1 MYTPLEAFIGLRYVR
16 AKRRNHFISF
26 ISLTSMLGIA
36 LGVTTL
42 ITVISVMN
50 GFEKEL
56 RARILGAIA
65 HATIQPVDG
74 SLNEWREVIE
84 QVEKHP
90 EVNGAAP
97 YIEEGVWLQGQ
108 ESSGAF
114 IRGIEPEYESRVSEV
129 GDHMVAGD
137 ITDLKPG
144 EYGIILGIGLAS
156 RLRVG
161 PGDRVTVIAPRLK
174 ATPVGA
180 SPLMRRFTVV
190 GAFEFGEFENDS
202 ALALIHMED
211 AARLLR
217 MPPGDSGGVRL
228 HLKDMY
234 RAWQVA
240 RDISSDLSSRDLA
253 RTDQQN
259 SPSYYSVRDWTQ
271 ERGNLFQAVKTEKT
285 VMWVILSLIIAVAAF
300 NIISMLVMVVTDK
313 QADIAILKTMGAR
326 PGTVMRIFVIQGSV
340 IGVVGTILGVIGGIL
355 LAQNI
360 GFVVPFLEQLF
371 GFSLFPSDIYY
382 ITELPSDLRSSDVS
396 KFALM
401 SLVMSLISTIY
412 PSWRAAR
419 THPAEALSYE

>member
-1 MYTPLEAFIGLRYVR
+1 MYKPLEVFIGLRYLR

-26 ISLTSMLGIA
+26 ISLISILGIA
-36 LGVTTL
+36 LGMTTL

-65 HATIQPVDG
+65 HATIRPMDG
-74 SLNEWREVIE
+74 ALMDWRSVIKE
-84 QVEKHP
+84 VEKHS

-97 YIEEGVWLQGQ
+97 FIEEGVWLQGK
-108 ESSGAF
+108 ESSGAL
-114 IRGIEPEYESRVSEV
+114 IRGVDPTFEARVSEV
-129 GDHMVAGD
+129 SDKMLSG
-137 ITDLKPG
+137 TLNDLQPG
-144 EYGIILGIGLAS
+144 EYNIILGLGLAS

-161 PGDRVTVIAPRLK
+161 PGDKVTVIAPRLK

-180 SPLMRRFTVV
+180 RPLMRRFTVV
-190 GAFEFGEFENDS
+190 GVFEFGEFENDS
-202 ALALIHMED
+202 TLAMINIED

-217 MPPGDSGGVRL
+217 MPQGSTGGVRL
-228 HLKDMY
+228 HLQDMD

-240 RDISSDLSSRDLA
+240 REISENL
-253 RTDQQN
+253 
-259 SPSYYSVRDWTQ
+259 PGYYIVRDWTQ
-271 ERGNLFQAVKTEKT
+271 ERGNLFRAVKTEKT

-326 PGTVMRIFVIQGSV
+326 PGMILRIFVIQGSL
-340 IGVVGTILGVIGGIL
+340 IGIIGTGLGVVGGIG

-360 GFVVPFLEQLF
+360 GLVVPFLEQFF
-371 GFSLFPSDIYY
+371 GFSLFPADIYY
-382 ITELPSDLRSSDVS
+382 ITELPSELRSSDIIG
-396 KFALM
+396 FALM
-401 SLVMSLISTIY
+401 TLAMSFLSTLY
-412 PSWRAAR
+412 PSWRASK

>member
-26 ISLTSMLGIA
+26 ISLISMLGIA

-74 SLNEWREVIE
+74 ALADWRNV
-84 QVEKHP
+84 VEHVERHP
-90 EVNGAAP
+90 EVDGAAP

-114 IRGIEPEYESRVSEV
+114 IRGIDPEYEVRVSEV
-129 GDHMVAGD
+129 ADKMLSGSLD
-137 ITDLKPG
+137 DLVPG

-202 ALALIHMED
+202 ALALIHMDD

-217 MPPGDSGGVRL
+217 MPPGSAGGVRL
-228 HLKDMY
+228 HLQDLY
-234 RAWQVA
+234 RAWSVA
-240 RDISSDLSSRDLA
+240 RDIS
-253 RTDQQN
+253 TDMTEEGWGQADTAGG
-259 SPSYYSVRDWTQ
+259 PAYYMVRDWTQ
-271 ERGNLFQAVKTEKT
+271 ERGNLFQAVRTEKT

-326 PGTVMRIFVIQGSV
+326 PGTIMRVFVIQGSV
-340 IGVVGTILGVIGGIL
+340 IGLVGTAMGVVGGIL
-355 LAQNI
+355 LAQNV
-360 GFVVPFLEQLF
+360 GAVVPFLENLF

-382 ITELPSDLRSSDVS
+382 ITELPSDLRSADVL

-401 SLVMSLISTIY
+401 SLGMALLSTLY

>member
-1 MYTPLEAFIGLRYVR
+1 MYKPLEAFIGLRYVR

-26 ISLTSMLGIA
+26 ISLISMLGIA

-65 HATIQPVDG
+65 HATIRPVEGPLFD
-74 SLNEWREVIE
+74 WTDVIAR
-84 QVEKHP
+84 VGAHP
-90 EVNGAAP
+90 EVDGAAP
-97 YIEEGVWLQGQ
+97 FIEEGVWLQGQ
-108 ESSGAF
+108 ESSGAL
-114 IRGIEPEYESRVSEV
+114 IRGIDPAYETQVSEV
-129 GDHMVAGD
+129 ADKMLSGRLQ
-137 ITDLKPG
+137 DLVPG
-144 EYGIILGIGLAS
+144 EYGIVLGIGLAS

-180 SPLMRRFTVV
+180 SPLMRRFTVI

-202 ALALIHMED
+202 ALALVHLED

-217 MPPGDSGGVRL
+217 MPPGSAGGVRL
-228 HLKDMY
+228 HLQDMY
-234 RAWQVA
+234 RAWSVA
-240 RDISSDLSSRDLA
+240 RDISDELTRAGGESA
-253 RTDQQN
+253 APQ
-259 SPSYYSVRDWTQ
+259 YYLVRDWTQ
-271 ERGNLFQAVKTEKT
+271 ERGNLFQAVRTEKT

-313 QADIAILKTMGAR
+313 QSDIAILKTMGAL
-326 PGTVMRIFVIQGSV
+326 PGTIMRVFVIQGSV
-340 IGVVGTILGVIGGIL
+340 IGVVGTILGVVGGIL

-360 GFVVPFLEQLF
+360 GTVVPFLEQLF

-382 ITELPSDLRSSDVS
+382 ITELPSDLRSADVI

-401 SLVMSLISTIY
+401 SLAMSLLSTIY

>member
-1 MYTPLEAFIGLRYVR
+1 MYKPLEAFIGLRYVR

-26 ISLTSMLGIA
+26 ISLISMLGIA

-50 GFEKEL
+50 GFEQEL

-65 HATIQPVDG
+65 HATIRPADG
-74 SLNEWREVIE
+74 SLQEWREVIRT
-84 QVEKHP
+84 VEAHP
-90 EVNGAAP
+90 EVDGAAP
-97 YIEEGVWLQGQ
+97 YIEEGVWLQGN

-114 IRGIEPEYESRVSEV
+114 IRGVVPEYEARVSEV
-129 GDHMVAGD
+129 EQKMLHGSLE
-137 ITDLKPG
+137 DLVPG
-144 EYGIILGIGLAS
+144 EYGIVLGIGLAS

-217 MPPGDSGGVRL
+217 MPVGDAGGVRL
-228 HLKDMY
+228 HLEDMY
-234 RAWQVA
+234 RSWAVA
-240 RDISSDLSSRDLA
+240 RELSGELLEMDRGRGEGDT
-253 RTDQQN
+253 R
-259 SPSYYSVRDWTQ
+259 YYLVRDWTQ

-313 QADIAILKTMGAR
+313 QSDIAILKTMGAR
-326 PGTVMRIFVIQGSV
+326 DGTVMRVFVIQGSV
-340 IGVVGTILGVIGGIL
+340 IGVVGTLLGVVGGIL
-355 LAQNI
+355 LALNI
-360 GFVVPFLEQLF
+360 GAVVPFLERLF

-382 ITELPSDLRSSDVS
+382 ITELPSELRTVDVA

-401 SLVMSLISTIY
+401 SLAMSLLSTLY

-419 THPAEALSYE
+419 THPAEALSHE

>member
-1 MYTPLEAFIGLRYVR
+1 
-16 AKRRNHFISF
+16 
-26 ISLTSMLGIA
+26 MLGIA

-74 SLNEWREVIE
+74 VMTDWHAIIK

-90 EVNGAAP
+90 DVNGAAP
-97 YIEEGVWLQGQ
+97 YIEEGVWLQGD

-114 IRGIEPEYESRVSEV
+114 IRGVDPEFEARVSEV
-129 GDHMVAGD
+129 TEKMVAGELS
-137 ITDLKPG
+137 DLRSG
-144 EYGIILGIGLAS
+144 EYGIILGMGLAN

-174 ATPVGA
+174 ASPVGA

-202 ALALIHMED
+202 ALALIHIDD

-217 MPPGDSGGVRL
+217 MPAGSTGGVRL
-228 HLKDMY
+228 HLTDMFE
-234 RAWQVA
+234 AWRVA
-240 RDISSDLSSRDLA
+240 REISSDL
-253 RTDQQN
+253 
-259 SPSYYSVRDWTQ
+259 PGYHMVRDWTQ

-313 QADIAILKTMGAR
+313 QSDIAILKTMGAR
-326 PGTVMRIFVIQGSV
+326 PGTILRIFVIQGTL
-340 IGVVGTILGVIGGIL
+340 IGVIGTILGIIGGIL

-360 GFVVPFLEQLF
+360 GHVVPFLEQMF

-382 ITELPSDLRSSDVS
+382 ITELPSDLQVDDVV
-396 KFALM
+396 KFSLM
-401 SLVMSLISTIY
+401 SLAMSLLSTLY
-412 PSWRAAR
+412 PSWRASR
-419 THPAEALSYE
+419 THPAEALSYD

>member
-1 MYTPLEAFIGLRYVR
+1 MYKPLEAFIGLRYVR

-26 ISLTSMLGIA
+26 ISLISMLGIA

-65 HATIQPVDG
+65 HATIQPLEG
-74 SLNEWREVIE
+74 SLSDWRSVIE
-84 QVEKHP
+84 QVEQHP
-90 EVNGAAP
+90 EVDGAAP
-97 YIEEGVWLQGQ
+97 YIEEGVWLQGR

-114 IRGIEPEYESRVSEV
+114 IRGVEPAYERNVSEV
-129 GDHMVAGD
+129 AEKMVYGGLDDLQAG
-137 ITDLKPG
+137 
-144 EYGIILGIGLAS
+144 EFGIVLGIGLAT

-161 PGDRVTVIAPRLK
+161 PGDSVTVIAPRLK

-180 SPLMRRFTVV
+180 TPLMKRFTVV

-202 ALALIHMED
+202 ALAMVHMAD

-217 MPPGDSGGVRL
+217 IPSGDAGGVRL
-228 HLKDMY
+228 HLKDLY
-234 RAWQVA
+234 RAWIVA
-240 RDISSDLSSRDLA
+240 RDLSTALMESGAGEGVGPR
-253 RTDQQN
+253 
-259 SPSYYSVRDWTQ
+259 YYSVRDWTQ

-313 QADIAILKTMGAR
+313 QPDIAILKTMGAR
-326 PGTVMRIFVIQGSV
+326 DGTIMRVFMIQGSV
-340 IGVVGTILGVIGGIL
+340 IGIVGTLLGVVGGIL
-355 LAQNI
+355 LALNI
-360 GFVVPFLEQLF
+360 GSVVPFLEHVF
-371 GFSLFPSDIYY
+371 GFSLFPADIYY
-382 ITELPSDLRSSDVS
+382 ITELPSDLQASDVI

-401 SLVMSLISTIY
+401 ALAMSLLSTLY
-412 PSWRAAR
+412 PSWRASR
-419 THPAEALSYE
+419 THPAEALRYE

>member
-1 MYTPLEAFIGLRYVR
+1 MYKPLEAFIGLRYVR

-74 SLNEWREVIE
+74 TLSDWRSVIE
-84 QVEKHP
+84 RVEQHP

-114 IRGIEPEYESRVSEV
+114 IRGVHPEFESRVSEV
-129 GDHMVAGD
+129 AEHMIIGSLS
-137 ITDLKPG
+137 DLKAG

-180 SPLMRRFTVV
+180 SPMMRRFTVV

-202 ALALIHMED
+202 ALALIHMDD
-211 AARLLR
+211 AAKLLR
-217 MPPGDSGGVRL
+217 MPAGDSGGVRL
-228 HLKDMY
+228 HLQDMY
-234 RAWQVA
+234 RAWAVA
-240 RDISSDLSSRDLA
+240 RDISSELTRMDEMGGNGENA
-253 RTDQQN
+253 
-259 SPSYYSVRDWTQ
+259 PAYYRVRDWTQ
-271 ERGNLFQAVKTEKT
+271 ERGNLFQAVRTEKT

-313 QADIAILKTMGAR
+313 QADIAILKTMGTR
-326 PGTVMRIFVIQGSV
+326 PGTIMRVFVIQGSV
-340 IGVVGTILGVIGGIL
+340 IGIIGTILGVIGGIL
-355 LAQNI
+355 LARNI
-360 GFVVPFLEQLF
+360 SAVVPFLEGLF

-382 ITELPSDLRSSDVS
+382 ITELPSDLRSADVV

-401 SLVMSLISTIY
+401 SLAMSLFSTIY

>member
-1 MYTPLEAFIGLRYVR
+1 MYKPLEAFIGLRYVR
-16 AKRRNHFISF
+16 AKRRNHFVSF

-74 SLNEWREVIE
+74 AFTDWREVIARVSE
-84 QVEKHP
+84 HP
-90 EVNGAAP
+90 EVDGAAP
-97 YIEEGVWLQGQ
+97 YIEEGAWLQGQ
-108 ESSGAF
+108 ESSGALV
-114 IRGIEPEYESRVSEV
+114 RGIHPAYEIRVSEIEEK
-129 GDHMVAGD
+129 MVSGGLA
-137 ITDLKPG
+137 DLIPG
-144 EYGIILGIGLAS
+144 EYGIVLGIGLAS
-156 RLRVG
+156 RLRAG

-180 SPLMRRFTVV
+180 TPLMRRFTVV
-190 GAFEFGEFENDS
+190 GVFEFGEFENDS

-217 MPPGDSGGVRL
+217 MPDGTAGGVRL
-228 HLKDMY
+228 HLRDMY
-234 RAWQVA
+234 RAWSVA
-240 RDISSDLSSRDLA
+240 RDISAELTRND
-253 RTDQQN
+253 TDP
-259 SPSYYSVRDWTQ
+259 SAADAGPSYYLVRDWTQ
-271 ERGNLFQAVKTEKT
+271 ERGNLFQAVRTEKT

-313 QADIAILKTMGAR
+313 QSDIAILKTMGAR
-326 PGTVMRIFVIQGSV
+326 PGTIMRVFVIQGSV
-340 IGVVGTILGVIGGIL
+340 IGVVGTVLCVTGGIL
-355 LAQNI
+355 LALNI
-360 GFVVPFLEQLF
+360 GAVVPFLEHLF

-382 ITELPSDLRSSDVS
+382 ITELPTDLRGTDVF

-401 SLVMSLISTIY
+401 SLSMSLLSTIY

>member
-1 MYTPLEAFIGLRYVR
+1 MYKPLEAFIGLRYVR

-26 ISLTSMLGIA
+26 ISLISMLGIA

-65 HATIQPVDG
+65 HATIQPLEG
-74 SLNEWREVIE
+74 SLSDWRSVIE
-84 QVEKHP
+84 QVEQHP
-90 EVNGAAP
+90 EVDGAAP
-97 YIEEGVWLQGQ
+97 YIEEGVWLQGR

-114 IRGIEPEYESRVSEV
+114 IRGVEPAYERNVSEV
-129 GDHMVAGD
+129 AEKMVYGGLDDLQAG
-137 ITDLKPG
+137 
-144 EYGIILGIGLAS
+144 EFGIVLGIGLAT

-161 PGDRVTVIAPRLK
+161 PGDSVTVIAPRLK

-180 SPLMRRFTVV
+180 TPLMKRFTVV

-202 ALALIHMED
+202 ALAMVHMAD

-217 MPPGDSGGVRL
+217 IPSGDAGGVRL
-228 HLKDMY
+228 HLKDLY
-234 RAWQVA
+234 RAWIVA
-240 RDISSDLSSRDLA
+240 RDLSTALMESGAGEGVGPR
-253 RTDQQN
+253 
-259 SPSYYSVRDWTQ
+259 YYSVRDWTQ

-313 QADIAILKTMGAR
+313 QPDIAILKTMGAR
-326 PGTVMRIFVIQGSV
+326 DGTIMRIFMIQGSV
-340 IGVVGTILGVIGGIL
+340 IGIVGTLLGVVGGIL
-355 LAQNI
+355 LALNI
-360 GFVVPFLEQLF
+360 GSVVPFLEQVF
-371 GFSLFPSDIYY
+371 GFSLFPADIYY
-382 ITELPSDLRSSDVS
+382 ITELPSDLQASDVI

-401 SLVMSLISTIY
+401 ALAMSLLSTLY
-412 PSWRAAR
+412 PSWRASR
-419 THPAEALSYE
+419 THPAEALRYE

>member
-1 MYTPLEAFIGLRYVR
+1 MYKPLEVFIGLRYLR

-26 ISLTSMLGIA
+26 ISLISMLGIA
-36 LGVTTL
+36 LGMTTL

-65 HATIQPVDG
+65 HATIQPMDG
-74 SLNEWREVIE
+74 ALMDWRSVIKD
-84 QVEKHP
+84 VEKHP

-97 YIEEGVWLQGQ
+97 FIEEGVWLQGK

-114 IRGIEPEYESRVSEV
+114 IRGVDPTFESRVSEV
-129 GDHMVAGD
+129 SEKMLSGRL
-137 ITDLKPG
+137 TDLQAG
-144 EYGIILGIGLAS
+144 EYNIILGLGLAS

-161 PGDRVTVIAPRLK
+161 PGDKVTVIAPRLK

-190 GAFEFGEFENDS
+190 GVFEFGEFENDS
-202 ALALIHMED
+202 TLAMINIED

-217 MPPGDSGGVRL
+217 MPQGSTGGVRL
-228 HLKDMY
+228 RLQEMD
-234 RAWQVA
+234 RAWRIA
-240 RDISSDLSSRDLA
+240 REISEDL
-253 RTDQQN
+253 
-259 SPSYYSVRDWTQ
+259 PGYYIVRDWTQ
-271 ERGNLFQAVKTEKT
+271 ERGNLFRAVKTEKT

-326 PGTVMRIFVIQGSV
+326 PGMILRIFIIQGSL
-340 IGVVGTILGVIGGIL
+340 IGVIGTGLGVAGGIG

-360 GFVVPFLEQLF
+360 GLVVPFLEQFF
-371 GFSLFPSDIYY
+371 GFSLFPADIYY
-382 ITELPSDLRSSDVS
+382 ITELPSELRSSDVIR
-396 KFALM
+396 FVLM
-401 SLVMSLISTIY
+401 TLAISFLSTLY
-412 PSWRAAR
+412 PSWRASK

>member
-1 MYTPLEAFIGLRYVR
+1 MYKPLEAFIGLRYVR

-65 HATIQPVDG
+65 HATIQPADG
-74 SLNEWREVIE
+74 SSMGWRSVVDR
-84 QVEKHP
+84 VEEHP
-90 EVNGAAP
+90 EVDGAAP
-97 YIEEGVWLQGQ
+97 YIEEGVWLQGA

-114 IRGIEPEYESRVSEV
+114 IRGVNPEFEPRVSEV
-129 GDHMVAGD
+129 DEKMLSGAL
-137 ITDLKPG
+137 TDLKPG

-202 ALALIHMED
+202 TLALIHIED
-211 AARLLR
+211 AAKLLR
-217 MPPGDSGGVRL
+217 MPSDAIGGVRL
-228 HLKDMY
+228 HLQDMY
-234 RAWQVA
+234 QAWRVA
-240 RDISSDLSSRDLA
+240 REISG
-253 RTDQQN
+253 TM
-259 SPSYYSVRDWTQ
+259 PGYYIVRDWTQ
-271 ERGNLFQAVKTEKT
+271 ERGNLFQAVRTEKT

-313 QADIAILKTMGAR
+313 QSDIAILKTMGAR

-340 IGVVGTILGVIGGIL
+340 IGIVGTLLGVIGGIL

-360 GFVVPFLEQLF
+360 GTVVPYLEQFF

-382 ITELPSDLRSSDVS
+382 ITELPSDLQSADVI

-401 SLVMSLISTIY
+401 SLIMSLLSTLY

-419 THPAEALSYE
+419 TQPAEALSYE

>member
-1 MYTPLEAFIGLRYVR
+1 MYKPLEVFIGLRYLR

-26 ISLTSMLGIA
+26 ISLISMLGIA

-56 RARILGAIA
+56 RSRILGAIA
-65 HATIQPVDG
+65 HATIQPMDG
-74 SLNEWREVIE
+74 ALMDWRTVIKD
-84 QVEKHP
+84 VEKHP

-97 YIEEGVWLQGQ
+97 FIEEGVWLQGK
-108 ESSGAF
+108 ESAGAF
-114 IRGIEPEYESRVSEV
+114 IRGVDPVFEARVSEV
-129 GDHMVAGD
+129 SEKMLSGKL
-137 ITDLKPG
+137 TDLQPG
-144 EYGIILGIGLAS
+144 EYNIILGLGLAS

-190 GAFEFGEFENDS
+190 GVFEFGEFENDS
-202 ALALIHMED
+202 TLAMINIED

-217 MPPGDSGGVRL
+217 MPQGSTGGVRL
-228 HLKDMY
+228 HLQDMD
-234 RAWQVA
+234 RAWRVA
-240 RDISSDLSSRDLA
+240 RDISETL
-253 RTDQQN
+253 
-259 SPSYYSVRDWTQ
+259 PGPYIVRDWTQ
-271 ERGNLFQAVKTEKT
+271 ERGNLFRAVKTEKT

-326 PGTVMRIFVIQGSV
+326 PGTILRIFVIQGSL
-340 IGVVGTILGVIGGIL
+340 IGIIGTGLGVVGGIL

-360 GFVVPFLEQLF
+360 GLVVPFLEQLF
-371 GFSLFPSDIYY
+371 GFSLFPADIYY
-382 ITELPSDLRSSDVS
+382 ITELPSELRSSDIIG
-396 KFALM
+396 FALM
-401 SLVMSLISTIY
+401 TLVMSFLSTLY
-412 PSWRAAR
+412 PSWRASK
-419 THPAEALSYE
+419 TQPAEALSYE

>member
-1 MYTPLEAFIGLRYVR
+1 MYKPLEAFIGLRYVR

-26 ISLTSMLGIA
+26 ISLISMLGIA

-74 SLNEWREVIE
+74 SLQEWREVIE
-84 QVEKHP
+84 QAEQHP
-90 EVNGAAP
+90 EVDGAAP
-97 YIEEGVWLQGQ
+97 YIEEGVWLQGS

-114 IRGIEPEYESRVSEV
+114 IRGIQPEYEQRVSEV
-129 GDHMVAGD
+129 AEKMLHGELA
-137 ITDLKPG
+137 DLVPG

-202 ALALIHMED
+202 ALALVHMED

-217 MPPGDSGGVRL
+217 IPAGDAGGVRL
-228 HLKDMY
+228 HLDDMY
-234 RAWQVA
+234 RAWAVA
-240 RDISSDLSSRDLA
+240 RELSDDLAERDLGRGENA
-253 RTDQQN
+253 
-259 SPSYYSVRDWTQ
+259 PSYYVVRDWTQ

-313 QADIAILKTMGAR
+313 QPDIAILQTMGAR
-326 PGTVMRIFVIQGSV
+326 DGTVMRIFVIQGSV
-340 IGVVGTILGVIGGIL
+340 IGVVGTLLGVIGGIL
-355 LAQNI
+355 LAMNI
-360 GFVVPFLEQLF
+360 GSVVPFLEGLF

-382 ITELPSDLRSSDVS
+382 ITELPSDLQSADVI

-401 SLVMSLISTIY
+401 SLGMSLLSTLY